1 MKKVL
6 LSVFCA
12 FSMLMAQAQPTVT
25 NSWVNSQTDILPV
38 ADVNN
43 NNPVAVTAQGDM
55 YVTGLFSK
63 EFTFAGTNLE
73 PLTIS
78 SYLLKYGA
86 DGSEKWGVTLVGT
99 ATIKAITTDEAGN
112 VYIAGNF
119 ADVLELST
127 TSGNVQIIEGMKNGD
142 AFVPEQVAGFVA
154 KYDVNGV
161 LKAVQSFVP
170 KVLPELESNVGYS
183 PEPGALY
190 FNVNKLMFNGDKLYA
205 SAVFTGL
212 TEMNGFTFKGNYL
225 DVFELGF
232 SFSDLASGAV
242 FSMNGELAVNG
253 IVANMA
259 VDGAQTEGQMAV
271 HSASFA
277 ISGSNLYSGFVA
289 NGNQVLTIG
298 SQTQKFEFEIPS
310 DGNMEYGYVISA
322 IDLSTGSS
330 SMTKQYITAH
340 DVLPN
345 SSYIRSMLVKDD
357 VLLVGGTFNK
367 QFPFNTN
374 ITSTSTN
381 DIFVAGL
388 NASTLDVNWGA
399 VSAFNEGE
407 DKKKNEVFNGM
418 TVVGDYVYVIGY
430 TSDIASYV
438 ADNSLAYWVNTTNG
452 TITSANPANLYT
464 GVAAYGTKLATA
476 QTSVVNEQL
485 QNIFSLNDVSNAT
498 GISSVEEGA
507 GVSVYP
513 NPVVNELNFTTPCD
527 VEVINLMGITVK
539 QAQNVSSLNVS
550 DLINGQY
557 IVRVT
562 TQDGTST
569 VKVIK
574 K

>member
-6 LSVFCA
+6 LSFLCA
-12 FSMLMAQAQPTVT
+12 FTMLMAQAQPTVT

-119 ADVLELST
+119 ADVLELGT
-127 TSGNVQIIEGMKNGD
+127 TSGNVQIIEGIKNGD

-161 LKAVQSFVP
+161 LEAVQSFVP
-170 KVLPELESNVGYS
+170 KVLPELESNEGYS

-212 TEMNGFTFKGNYL
+212 TEMNGFAFKGNYL
-225 DVFELGF
+225 DVFAMGF

-259 VDGAQTEGQMAV
+259 VDGAQTESQMAV

-322 IDLSTGSS
+322 IDLSTGASS
-330 SMTKQYITAH
+330 VTKQYITAH

-367 QFPFNTN
+367 QFPFDTK

-407 DKKKNEVFNGM
+407 EKKKNEVFNGM

-438 ADNSLAYWVNTTNG
+438 VDNSLAYWVNTTNA

-464 GVAAYGTKLATA
+464 GVAAYDTKLATA
-476 QTSVVNEQL
+476 QTSVVNDQL
-485 QNIFSLNDVSNAT
+485 QNLFSLNEVSNAT
-498 GISSVEEGA
+498 GISSVEKGVD
-507 GVSVYP
+507 VSVYP

-539 QAQNVSSLNVS
+539 QAQNVSTLNVS